1 MRMVQQLALAYKRKV
16 GNLRVY
22 GAVLFHPFKQV
33 FCSHD
38 SQFQNFQEHRSV
50 LSLSFRAV
58 LACFEVPAISQTMAC
73 YSRVSTSGYAW
84 QRKAKQ
90 SINERFLY

>member
-1 MRMVQQLALAYKRKV
+1 MVQQLALAYKKKV

-58 LACFEVPAISQTMAC
+58 LACFEVPAISQTI
-73 YSRVSTSGYAW
+73 RVTAVYQPVGT
-84 QRKAKQ
+84 RGKEKQ
-90 SINERFLY
+90 SNI